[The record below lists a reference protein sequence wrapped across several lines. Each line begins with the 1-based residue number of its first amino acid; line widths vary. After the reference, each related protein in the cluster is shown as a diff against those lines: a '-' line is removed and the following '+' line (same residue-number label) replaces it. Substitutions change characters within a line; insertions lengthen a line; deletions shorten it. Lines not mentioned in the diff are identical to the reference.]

1 MIKCVFTMLFL
12 KPDEYNLAS
21 EKMNSWVLYMFILAI
36 IVFVG
41 VTLRGIF
48 FGYVGEN
55 ITENIRR
62 DVY

>member
-1 MIKCVFTMLFL
+1 MIKCIFTMLFL

-21 EKMNSWVLYMFILAI
+21 EKMNSWVVYMLGLAI

-41 VTLRGIF
+41 VTLRGIC